1 MLENTCTGRSS
12 VSEKDTLSNLTDI
25 TNQIISLE
33 KKSREQLL
41 ASESYQDTVWRAL
54 GILKTARVM
63 SSSEFAGLY
72 SALRVGVAEGLVNGM
87 TLGQLSEAY
96 ESVQPARLMEQYGNE
111 LNSAQRDKKRAE
123 ILRAVFK
130 NTDIA

>member
-1 MLENTCTGRSS
+1 M
-12 VSEKDTLSNLTDI
+12 
-25 TNQIISLE
+25 
-33 KKSREQLL
+33 
-41 ASESYQDTVWRAL
+41 WRAL